1 MQIVTENGE
10 IFETIDNKS
19 FKSKTVDFLV
29 LKTKNDK
36 NFLIRTLDLGETP
49 RHFIGKLC
57 FLDKEAFVIVDM
69 DKDYEYLIKK
79 AENLK
84 NTIDTAF
91 TEKEAI
97 KITFN

>member
-10 IFETIDNKS
+10 IFEIIENKS

-57 FLDKEAFVIVDM
+57 FLNKEAFVIVDK
-69 DKDYEYLIKK
+69 DKDFDYLVEK
-79 AENLK
+79 AEILK
-84 NTIDTAF
+84 NTIDAAF
-91 TEKEAI
+91 TEKEEI